1 MKLRYLLVALCVCP
15 LAVQAEIYKSVDK
28 DGHVTYSSTPLKGGK
43 RIILEPG
50 ATTSS
55 SSSSASAP
63 RQRGE
68 YSSPRDF
75 PRVDG
80 ATQRGRDDT
89 RRQILEEELA
99 TEERLLVEAKQ
110 NLKEGEANP
119 EVFKGKDGKT
129 YRNVAK
135 YDEKVKTL
143 NDQVELHQNNV
154 EALKTELSKL
164 R

>member
-1 MKLRYLLVALCVCP
+1 MKLRYLLAALCACP
-15 LAVQAEIYKSVDK
+15 LLAQAEIYKSVDA
-28 DGHVTYSSTPLKGGK
+28 DGHVTYSSSPIKGSK
-43 RIILEPG
+43 RIILEPA

-55 SSSSASAP
+55 SSSSTSAS

-75 PRVDG
+75 PRIDG

-89 RRQILEEELA
+89 RRRILAEELA
-99 TEERLLVEAKQ
+99 AEEKLLAEARQ
-110 NLKEGEANP
+110 SLKEGEANP
-119 EVFKGKDGKT
+119 EVLKGKDGKT

-135 YDEKVKTL
+135 YDEKIKTL
-143 NDQVELHQNNV
+143 NDQVDLHQNNV

-164 R
+164 K